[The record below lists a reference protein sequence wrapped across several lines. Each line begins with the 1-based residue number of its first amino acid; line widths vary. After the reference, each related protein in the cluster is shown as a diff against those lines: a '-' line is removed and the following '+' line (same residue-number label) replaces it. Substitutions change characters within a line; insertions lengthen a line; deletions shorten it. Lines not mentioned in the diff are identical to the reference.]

1 MNRTTHCEACNRSY
15 KQIKPHLKTKKHQ
28 KNALLLQQNGGD
40 EVDNLVEQ
48 MDNLNIEEQ
57 CSICLENISENQH
70 STECG
75 HHFHKDCIGNWR
87 RMKNNCPNCRHQLPP
102 LQPVL
107 PPQFFDFHR
116 RRQHPRQRRY
126 IRGYIREPI
135 MVRRPISMFERQQSI
150 FNHNLVDILLRTIS
164 ILETFDN
171 GDPTALQNA
180 RDRLMQELNR

>member
-28 KNALLLQQNGGD
+28 KNALLLQQRQQNGD
-40 EVDNLVEQ
+40 NVDDLVEQ

-102 LQPVL
+102 LRPQP
-107 PPQFFDFHR
+107 PPFDFNMSRVFHR
-116 RRQHPRQRRY
+116 RQPR
-126 IRGYIREPI
+126 I
-135 MVRRPISMFERQQSI
+135 VRRPISMFVRQPMQLR
-150 FNHNLVDILLRTIS
+150 FNHNLVDILLSTIS
-164 ILETFDN
+164 LLESFDYP
-171 GDPTALQNA
+171 DPTALQDA
-180 RDRLMQELNR
+180 RNRLMQELNR